1 MSAETITIIAAAVV
15 ALTATIVLPIFITRK
30 RLKSEWERYNDS
42 KRRYEEMQAAG
53 VIDPDTMLPRTPA
66 EEESSDG

>member
-1 MSAETITIIAAAVV
+1 MSTETLTIMAAAAV

-30 RLKSEWERYNDS
+30 RLKSEWERYNNN

-53 VIDPDTMLPRTPA
+53 EIDPDTMLPRVPA

>member
-1 MSAETITIIAAAVV
+1 MSTETLAIVAAVAV
-15 ALTATIVLPIFITRK
+15 ALTATIVVPIFITRK

-42 KRRYEEMQAAG
+42 KRRYEQMQAAG
-53 VIDPDTMLPRTPA
+53 EIDPDTMSPRISA